1 MATEYL
7 FPEIE
12 PYNSFRLKVS
22 SLHEIYV
29 EEAGNPNGKPV
40 LFVHGGPGGGIT
52 EKHRRYFDPDRYRI
66 ILFDQRGAGKSTP
79 YASLEEN
86 TTWDLVSDMEAI
98 RNHLAISRW
107 MLFGGSWGSTLSL
120 AYATRHPESITD
132 MILRSIFL
140 CRREEIQWFY
150 QQGADRIFPEAYEEY
165 ARAIPEEE
173 RQDMVEAFHRR
184 LNNPDPEVQMQ
195 AARAW
200 SLWEGSALRLV
211 PDPETMEEF
220 GEIALALA
228 RIENHFF
235 HNNCFFESDNY
246 LLENVHRF
254 RHIPAILIHGRYDM
268 VCPVKNAY
276 DLHRAW
282 PESKLQIVPDAGHAG
297 SEEGIIKALVAATN
311 ERKSP

>member
-107 MLFGGSWGSTLSL
+107 MLLADHGDPPCPWPTLQG
-120 AYATRHPESITD
+120 TR
-132 MILRSIFL
+132 
-140 CRREEIQWFY
+140 
-150 QQGADRIFPEAYEEY
+150 
-165 ARAIPEEE
+165 
-173 RQDMVEAFHRR
+173 
-184 LNNPDPEVQMQ
+184 NP
-195 AARAW
+195 
-200 SLWEGSALRLV
+200 
-211 PDPETMEEF
+211 
-220 GEIALALA
+220 
-228 RIENHFF
+228 
-235 HNNCFFESDNY
+235 
-246 LLENVHRF
+246 
-254 RHIPAILIHGRYDM
+254 
-268 VCPVKNAY
+268 
-276 DLHRAW
+276 
-282 PESKLQIVPDAGHAG
+282 
-297 SEEGIIKALVAATN
+297 
-311 ERKSP
+311 